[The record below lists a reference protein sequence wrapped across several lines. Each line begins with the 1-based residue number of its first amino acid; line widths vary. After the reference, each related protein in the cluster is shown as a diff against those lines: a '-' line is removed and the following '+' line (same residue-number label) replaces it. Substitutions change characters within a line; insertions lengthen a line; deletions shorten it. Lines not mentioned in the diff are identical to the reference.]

1 MKGKVLIVDD
11 DADLR
16 AVLGSLLSDSYQVSE
31 AQNNAAV
38 QQAMN
43 QEQPDVVLLDVKL
56 PDADGLELLPQL
68 KKRWPETEVIVLTGY
83 DDVSMAVEAGK
94 RGAYNFVTKP
104 FENTKLLTDVRCALE
119 RKEQTAENS
128 NLRRALETMSGTA
141 SPVFQ
146 SAAMRDLVRTVE
158 RIAPSDV
165 AVLIT
170 GESGTGKEVI
180 ADLVHTFSPRS
191 KGRIIKINCAALPR
205 ELIESELFGSVKGAF
220 TGAHSDRDG
229 LIRQAEGGTLFLDE
243 ISEMP
248 VDTQSKLLR
257 VLQDQ
262 EVRPVG
268 GKTAYKTNC
277 RIVAATNRR
286 PEDAIKD
293 GKLREDLFYRISA
306 ISVYL
311 PPLRERREDIMPLAN
326 AFLKRFASQ
335 ANRVIKG
342 FSPGA
347 IERLTGFEW
356 PGNVRQ
362 LQNEVQRAV
371 LLCEGDEVDSA
382 DLSIT
387 KVRTSGEESI
397 DTNFTLLEGVERNAI
412 VQMLKETGGNKLET
426 AKRLGIGRQTLYNKI
441 KAYGIEV

>member
-11 DADLR
+11 ERDLR
-16 AVLGSLLSDSYQVSE
+16 AVLTALFEDEFQVSE
-31 AQNNAAV
+31 AETGAAL
-38 QQAMN
+38 QKALN
-43 QEQPDVVLLDVKL
+43 LEQPDVVVLDVKL

-68 KKRWPETEVIVLTGY
+68 KKRWPETEVIVLTGC

-220 TGAHSDRDG
+220 TGAHSDREG
-229 LIRQAEGGTLFLDE
+229 LFRQAESGTLFLDE

-248 VDTQSKLLR
+248 IDTQSKLLR

-342 FSPGA
+342 FNAAA
-347 IERLTGFEW
+347 IERLTAFEW

-387 KVRTSGEESI
+387 KVRTSGEESL